1 MGQTPYAPSLQK
13 FLDEIGVMMMK
24 KPPQVLK
31 GLILLLTLLCFFI
44 PQESVQAALIIA
56 TDMTWSGAVSVD
68 RDEAVKNGVILT
80 VEPGTIITLAAQIL
94 NIMPQGMIRKGL
106 KSSLKMAP

>member
-1 MGQTPYAPSLQK
+1 
-13 FLDEIGVMMMK
+13 MMMK

-80 VEPGTIITLAAQIL
+80 VEPGTIITLACTDSEHYASGYDPERVEIIIEDGTM
-94 NIMPQGMIRKGL
+94 NDTEATFKGA
-106 KSSLKMAP
+106 SATAGC